1 MAVPGLPSADSLLA
15 SIAALRRTLTT
26 EESTF
31 RSRVFVATS
40 TDGKVKATAN
50 GMVEVLSVEIALAA
64 WPPAAQ
70 ADLTPSLRDACSTA
84 LTQANNDTK
93 PRTAT
98 SAAGYTL
105 TGIPN
110 FNQPPPATPN
120 FQSSDADFTALIRAQ
135 EPIIAAKRFQG
146 ISGPVTAEVDGGL
159 TITSLVVAEPVLE
172 QRETLEMHVV
182 LALNLA
188 LDKAKRLFE
197 EAVKKRID
205 DGLDPKEVTSSAGCL
220 WAHGSLQLAD
230 RVKVKKQDGTYAPV
244 VNAGSTTTNVGVEAQ
259 TGDLWSRSA
268 VVLRDRS
275 RVNGN
280 LRTMST
286 LTRHNQTVVTGT
298 ITENGFIL
306 RIPRLT
312 LTVTFPPTDQ
322 GPVNVAP
329 DQTRTIAP
337 GSFGDVTVGSR
348 ATLFLSKGTYFFKS
362 FTVEPQAKI
371 SCSSTTGQV
380 VVHVR
385 NGFTF
390 RGSIIE
396 KTGGRP
402 KFFVSVHGSSMVALG
417 APFTGTLVALN
428 ALVDFATVGAPGHTG
443 AFYAKDITVQP
454 DNTIIHFPFLGPP
467 TFTSP

>member
-26 EESTF
+26 QEAGF
-31 RSRVFVATS
+31 RASVFTANS
-40 TDGKVKATAN
+40 TDGKVTATAN
-50 GMVEVLSVEIALAA
+50 GMVELLSVGIALSA

-70 ADLTPSLRDACSTA
+70 ADLVPSLRDACSRA

-93 PRTAT
+93 PKA
-98 SAAGYTL
+98 SANAAAYTL
-105 TGIPN
+105 AGIPN
-110 FNQPPPATPN
+110 FNQPPPATPD

-135 EPIIAAKRFQG
+135 EPVIAAKRFQG

-159 TITSLVVAEPVLE
+159 NVTGLDVAEPVLE

-197 EAVKKRID
+197 DAVKKRID
-205 DGLDPKEVTSSAGCL
+205 DGLDPKAVTSSAGCL
-220 WAHGSLQLAD
+220 WAHGSLELAD
-230 RVKVKKQDGTYAPV
+230 RVKVKRQDGTFAPV

-259 TGDLWSRSA
+259 TGDLWSRSS

-306 RIPRLT
+306 RIPMLT
-312 LTVTFPPTDQ
+312 LTVTFPGTNQ

-329 DQTRTIAP
+329 DTTKTIAP
-337 GSFGDVTVGSR
+337 GAFADVTVGSR
-348 ATLFLSKGTYFFKS
+348 ATLFLSKGTYFFNS

-371 SCSSTTGQV
+371 SCTSTTGQV
-380 VVHVR
+380 VVHVK

-402 KFFVSVHGSSMVALG
+402 KFFVSVHGSNLVALG
-417 APFTGTLVALN
+417 APFTGTLVALS

-443 AFYAKDITVQP
+443 AFYAKDIRVQP
-454 DNTIIHFPFLGPP
+454 DNTIVHFPFNGPP
-467 TFTSP
+467 AFTST